1 MKWGLW
7 STTAASNSATPP
19 DGWPE
24 GQAPSTVNDCAREMM
39 AAIRTGLS
47 DMQYIDQGHSP
58 TQTGNVTF
66 TVPGDQTAF
75 YDYGRRIKAMDATT
89 QYGTVISSTFTTNTG
104 VTLRLEAGG
113 VLTASLSA
121 VGVGV
126 LGQSNAVPD
135 TVYRN
140 GINAIH
146 NSVHD
151 VWQRGDGPFS
161 ISSSSGVILTADRWR
176 AANGGSGIMSVTRG
190 TGGSSVPTLAQVGVL
205 VTGSLVVTCTSV
217 DTAVAAGDFA
227 YIEQIVEGYDYRQIA
242 QKPTTISFWMNTNK
256 SGTYCVSFQ
265 NTAND
270 RGFVAEVPV
279 TTVGA
284 WQKKIINIPEH
295 PSAGTW
301 NYSSGVGLRAKF
313 MLMAGANFQMT
324 PGAWSSSGGLATVN
338 QVNFFS
344 SASNTLLLSAFKL
357 EEGNEATPITNIAF
371 ADELNHCKR
380 HFEIIDNLAIG
391 IAIST
396 SSARVDLMMQVEK
409 ASTPAI
415 AFSSSILTDSAI
427 GGFSVSAVASNVI
440 TNTTKIILNVAPVG
454 TPLVVPNAALF
465 TFSRGDITAATLF

>member
-1 MKWGLW
+1 
-7 STTAASNSATPP
+7 
-19 DGWPE
+19 
-24 GQAPSTVNDCAREMM
+24 MM
-39 AAIRTGLS
+39 AAIRTGMS

-89 QYGTVISSTFTTNTG
+89 QYGTVISSTFTVNTG

-140 GINAIH
+140 GINALH
-146 NSVHD
+146 NPSFD
-151 VWQRGDGPFS
+151 IWQRGDGPFS
-161 ISSSSGVILTADRWR
+161 ISSSSGITLTADRWR
-176 AANGGSGIMSVTRG
+176 INNNGTGVLIATRAFGGSAI
-190 TGGSSVPTLAQVGVL
+190 PTLAQVGVL
-205 VTGSLVVTCTSV
+205 QQSSLQVTVGSV
-217 DTAVAAGDFA
+217 DTAVAVSDVA
-227 YIEQIVEGYDYRQIA
+227 YIEQLVEGYDYRQIA

-279 TTVGA
+279 TTVGS

-313 MLMAGANFQMT
+313 MLMAGTNFQMT

-344 SASNTLLLSAFKL
+344 SAGNTLLLSAFKL
-357 EEGNEATPITNIAF
+357 EEGNEATPVTNIAV
-371 ADELNHCKR
+371 ADEMNHCKR
-380 HFEIIDNLAIG
+380 HFEIIDPLAIG

-396 SSARVDLMMQVEK
+396 SSTRVDLVMQVEK
-409 ASTPAI
+409 ASTPTV
-415 AFSSSILTDSAI
+415 AFSSSILADSAI
-427 GGFSVSAVASNVI
+427 GGFSVSAVASNAL